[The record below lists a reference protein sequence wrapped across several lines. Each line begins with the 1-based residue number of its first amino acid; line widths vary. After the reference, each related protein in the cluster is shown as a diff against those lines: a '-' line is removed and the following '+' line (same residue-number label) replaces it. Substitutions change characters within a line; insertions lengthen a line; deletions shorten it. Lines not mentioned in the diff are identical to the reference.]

1 MDEVKFTGNLVKVGL
16 NMERKIKWFVF
27 EHYVGYTITDLL
39 MKYFTV
45 FSVGFIVAPLVQMTE
60 MGSYDSIN
68 LTDKGIIPLMIVLGV
83 FATVF
88 SIFFTI
94 MFVINKKW
102 SLLAIRLLEG
112 VFVTIC
118 SFLISVLEWNGEQ
131 IIVRNIV
138 VLILSFALCL
148 LCGFLYFLY
157 LIKKYIPNIKVGE
170 NNESSKGMMFVAPAL
185 IMAMR
190 PILLSLDFVPV
201 LQFFAFM
208 FSCVSIIM
216 TVEWGTRAYLA
227 KLYNLK

>member
-1 MDEVKFTGNLVKVGL
+1 
-16 NMERKIKWFVF
+16 MERKIKWFVY

-68 LTDKGIIPLMIVLGV
+68 LTDKGIIPLMIALGV

>member
-1 MDEVKFTGNLVKVGL
+1 
-16 NMERKIKWFVF
+16 MERKIKWFVF

-45 FSVGFIVAPLVQMTE
+45 FAVGFIVAPLVQMTE

-131 IIVRNIV
+131 IIVRNIA

-148 LCGFLYFLY
+148 LCGFLYFPY
-157 LIKKYIPNIKVGE
+157 LIKKYIPNVQVGQD
-170 NNESSKGMMFVAPAL
+170 NESSKSMMFAAPAFV
-185 IMAMR
+185 MAVR
-190 PILLSLDFVPV
+190 PILLSFSPIPTIQFLIYGVSCATFV
-201 LQFFAFM
+201 
-208 FSCVSIIM
+208 M

>member
-1 MDEVKFTGNLVKVGL
+1 MKYNRNELDRNIWKEK
-16 NMERKIKWFVF
+16 KWFVF

-170 NNESSKGMMFVAPAL
+170 NNESSKSMMFVAPAL

-201 LQFFAFM
+201 LQFFAFV

>member
-1 MDEVKFTGNLVKVGL
+1 
-16 NMERKIKWFVF
+16 MERKIKWFVF

-83 FATVF
+83 FAIVF

-112 VFVTIC
+112 VFITIC

-148 LCGFLYFLY
+148 LCGFLYLLY

-170 NNESSKGMMFVAPAL
+170 NNESSKSMMFLAPAL

-201 LQFFAFM
+201 LQFFAFV

>member
-1 MDEVKFTGNLVKVGL
+1 
-16 NMERKIKWFVF
+16 MERKIKWFVF

-45 FSVGFIVAPLVQMTE
+45 FAVGFIVAPLVQMTE

-131 IIVRNIV
+131 IIVRNIA
-138 VLILSFALCL
+138 VLILSFVLCL

-170 NNESSKGMMFVAPAL
+170 NNESSKSMMFVAPAL

-201 LQFFAFM
+201 LQFFAFV

>member
-1 MDEVKFTGNLVKVGL
+1 
-16 NMERKIKWFVF
+16 MERKIKWFVY

-39 MKYFTV
+39 MKYFTA
-45 FSVGFIVAPLVQMTE
+45 FAVGFIVAPLVQMTE

-68 LTDKGIIPLMIVLGV
+68 LTDKGIIPLMIVLGA

-170 NNESSKGMMFVAPAL
+170 NNESSKSMMFVAPAL

-201 LQFFAFM
+201 LQFFAFV

>member
-1 MDEVKFTGNLVKVGL
+1 
-16 NMERKIKWFVF
+16 MERKIKWFVF

-45 FSVGFIVAPLVQMTE
+45 FAVGFIVAPLVQMTE

-112 VFVTIC
+112 IFVTIC

-201 LQFFAFM
+201 LQFFAFV

>member
-1 MDEVKFTGNLVKVGL
+1 
-16 NMERKIKWFVF
+16 MERKIKWFVY

-131 IIVRNIV
+131 IIIRNIV

-170 NNESSKGMMFVAPAL
+170 NNESSKSMMFVAPAL

-201 LQFFAFM
+201 LQFFAFV

>member
-1 MDEVKFTGNLVKVGL
+1 
-16 NMERKIKWFVF
+16 MERKIKWFVF

-45 FSVGFIVAPLVQMTE
+45 FAVGFIVAPLVQMTE

-190 PILLSLDFVPV
+190 PILLSLVFVPV
-201 LQFFAFM
+201 LQFFAFV

>member
-1 MDEVKFTGNLVKVGL
+1 
-16 NMERKIKWFVF
+16 MERKIKWFVF

-45 FSVGFIVAPLVQMTE
+45 FAVGFIVAPLVQMTE

-170 NNESSKGMMFVAPAL
+170 NNESSKGMMFLAPAL

-201 LQFFAFM
+201 LQFFAFV

>member
-1 MDEVKFTGNLVKVGL
+1 
-16 NMERKIKWFVF
+16 MERKIKWFVF

-45 FSVGFIVAPLVQMTE
+45 FAVGFIVAPLVQMTE

-131 IIVRNIV
+131 IIVRNIA

-170 NNESSKGMMFVAPAL
+170 NNESSKGMMFLAPAL

>member
-1 MDEVKFTGNLVKVGL
+1 
-16 NMERKIKWFVF
+16 MERKIKWFVF

-45 FSVGFIVAPLVQMTE
+45 FAVGFIVAPLVQMTE

-138 VLILSFALCL
+138 LLILSFALCL

-170 NNESSKGMMFVAPAL
+170 NNESSKSMMFVAPAL

-201 LQFFAFM
+201 LQFFAFV

>member
-1 MDEVKFTGNLVKVGL
+1 
-16 NMERKIKWFVF
+16 MERKIKWFVF

-45 FSVGFIVAPLVQMTE
+45 FAVGFIVAPLVQMTE

-157 LIKKYIPNIKVGE
+157 LIKKYIPNIKVG
-170 NNESSKGMMFVAPAL
+170 
-185 IMAMR
+185 
-190 PILLSLDFVPV
+190 
-201 LQFFAFM
+201 
-208 FSCVSIIM
+208 
-216 TVEWGTRAYLA
+216 
-227 KLYNLK
+227 

>member
-1 MDEVKFTGNLVKVGL
+1 
-16 NMERKIKWFVF
+16 MERKIKWFVF

-131 IIVRNIV
+131 IIVRNIA

-170 NNESSKGMMFVAPAL
+170 NNESNKSMMFVAPAL
-185 IMAMR
+185 IMAIR

-201 LQFFAFM
+201 LQFFAFV

>member
-1 MDEVKFTGNLVKVGL
+1 
-16 NMERKIKWFVF
+16 MERKIKWFVF

-157 LIKKYIPNIKVGE
+157 LIKKYISNIKVGE
-170 NNESSKGMMFVAPAL
+170 NNESSKSMMFVAPAL

-201 LQFFAFM
+201 LQFFAFV

>member
-1 MDEVKFTGNLVKVGL
+1 
-16 NMERKIKWFVF
+16 MERKIKWFVF

-88 SIFFTI
+88 SIFCTI

-170 NNESSKGMMFVAPAL
+170 NNESSKSMMFVAPAL

-201 LQFFAFM
+201 LQFSAFV

>member
-1 MDEVKFTGNLVKVGL
+1 
-16 NMERKIKWFVF
+16 MERKIKWFVF

-45 FSVGFIVAPLVQMTE
+45 FAVGFIVAPLVQMTE

-88 SIFFTI
+88 SISFTI

-131 IIVRNIV
+131 IIVRNIA

-170 NNESSKGMMFVAPAL
+170 NNESSKSMMFVAPAL

-201 LQFFAFM
+201 LQFFAFV

>member
-1 MDEVKFTGNLVKVGL
+1 
-16 NMERKIKWFVF
+16 MERKIKWFVF

-118 SFLISVLEWNGEQ
+118 SFLIAVLEWNGEQ

-170 NNESSKGMMFVAPAL
+170 NNESSKSMMFVAPAL

-201 LQFFAFM
+201 LQFFAFV

>member
-1 MDEVKFTGNLVKVGL
+1 
-16 NMERKIKWFVF
+16 MERKIKWFVF

-88 SIFFTI
+88 SIFCTI

-138 VLILSFALCL
+138 LLILSFALCL

-170 NNESSKGMMFVAPAL
+170 NNESSKSMMFVAPAL

-201 LQFFAFM
+201 LQFFAFV

>member
-1 MDEVKFTGNLVKVGL
+1 
-16 NMERKIKWFVF
+16 MERKIKWFVY

-45 FSVGFIVAPLVQMTE
+45 FAVGFIVAPLVQMTE

-138 VLILSFALCL
+138 VLIVSFALCL

-201 LQFFAFM
+201 LQFFAFV

>member
-1 MDEVKFTGNLVKVGL
+1 
-16 NMERKIKWFVF
+16 MERKIKWFVF

-170 NNESSKGMMFVAPAL
+170 NNESSKSMMFVAPAL

-201 LQFFAFM
+201 LQFFAFV

-216 TVEWGTRAYLA
+216 TVEWGTRACLA

>member
-1 MDEVKFTGNLVKVGL
+1 
-16 NMERKIKWFVF
+16 MERKIKWFVF

-60 MGSYDSIN
+60 MGSYNSIN

-157 LIKKYIPNIKVGE
+157 LIKKYIPNIK
-170 NNESSKGMMFVAPAL
+170 
-185 IMAMR
+185 
-190 PILLSLDFVPV
+190 
-201 LQFFAFM
+201 
-208 FSCVSIIM
+208 
-216 TVEWGTRAYLA
+216 
-227 KLYNLK
+227 

>member
-1 MDEVKFTGNLVKVGL
+1 
-16 NMERKIKWFVF
+16 MERKIKWFVF

-94 MFVINKKW
+94 MYVINKKW

-131 IIVRNIV
+131 IIVRNIA

-148 LCGFLYFLY
+148 LCGFLYFIY

-170 NNESSKGMMFVAPAL
+170 NNESSKSMMFVAPAL

-201 LQFFAFM
+201 LQFFAFV

>member
-1 MDEVKFTGNLVKVGL
+1 
-16 NMERKIKWFVF
+16 MERKIKWFVF

-45 FSVGFIVAPLVQMTE
+45 FPVGFIVAPLVQMTE

-170 NNESSKGMMFVAPAL
+170 NNESSKSMMFVAPAL

-201 LQFFAFM
+201 LQFFAFV

>member
-1 MDEVKFTGNLVKVGL
+1 
-16 NMERKIKWFVF
+16 MERKIKWFVF

-138 VLILSFALCL
+138 VLILSFVLCL

-170 NNESSKGMMFVAPAL
+170 NNESSKSMMFVAPAL

>member
-1 MDEVKFTGNLVKVGL
+1 
-16 NMERKIKWFVF
+16 MERKIKWFVF

-45 FSVGFIVAPLVQMTE
+45 FSVGFIVSPLVQMTE

-170 NNESSKGMMFVAPAL
+170 NNESSKGMMFLAPAL

>member
-1 MDEVKFTGNLVKVGL
+1 
-16 NMERKIKWFVF
+16 MERKIKWFVF

-45 FSVGFIVAPLVQMTE
+45 FAVGFIVAPLVQMTE

-83 FATVF
+83 FATVY

-94 MFVINKKW
+94 MYVINKKW

-131 IIVRNIV
+131 IIVRNIA

-170 NNESSKGMMFVAPAL
+170 NNESSKSMMFVAPAL

-201 LQFFAFM
+201 LQFFAFV

>member
-1 MDEVKFTGNLVKVGL
+1 
-16 NMERKIKWFVF
+16 MERKIKWFVF

-45 FSVGFIVAPLVQMTE
+45 FAVVFIVAPLVQMTE

-131 IIVRNIV
+131 IIVRNIA

-157 LIKKYIPNIKVGE
+157 LIKKYIPNVQVGQD
-170 NNESSKGMMFVAPAL
+170 NESSKSMMFAAPAFV
-185 IMAMR
+185 MAVR
-190 PILLSLDFVPV
+190 PILLSFSPIPTIQFLIYGVSCATFV
-201 LQFFAFM
+201 
-208 FSCVSIIM
+208 M

>member
-1 MDEVKFTGNLVKVGL
+1 
-16 NMERKIKWFVF
+16 MERKIKWFVF

-60 MGSYDSIN
+60 MGGYDSIN

-170 NNESSKGMMFVAPAL
+170 NNESSKSMMFVAPAL

-201 LQFFAFM
+201 LQFFAFV

>member
-1 MDEVKFTGNLVKVGL
+1 
-16 NMERKIKWFVF
+16 MERKIKWFVF

-45 FSVGFIVAPLVQMTE
+45 FAVGFIVAPLVQMTE

-148 LCGFLYFLY
+148 LCGFYTF
-157 LIKKYIPNIKVGE
+157 YI
-170 NNESSKGMMFVAPAL
+170 
-185 IMAMR
+185 
-190 PILLSLDFVPV
+190 
-201 LQFFAFM
+201 
-208 FSCVSIIM
+208 
-216 TVEWGTRAYLA
+216 
-227 KLYNLK
+227 

>member
-1 MDEVKFTGNLVKVGL
+1 
-16 NMERKIKWFVF
+16 MERKIKWFVF

-45 FSVGFIVAPLVQMTE
+45 FAVGFIVAPLVQMTE

-68 LTDKGIIPLMIVLGV
+68 LTDKGIIPLMIVLGI

-131 IIVRNIV
+131 IIVRNIA

-170 NNESSKGMMFVAPAL
+170 NNESSKSMMFVAPAL

-201 LQFFAFM
+201 LQFFAFV

>member
-1 MDEVKFTGNLVKVGL
+1 
-16 NMERKIKWFVF
+16 MERKIKWFVF

-157 LIKKYIPNIKVGE
+157 LIKKYIPNTKVGE
-170 NNESSKGMMFVAPAL
+170 NNESSKSMMFVAPAL

-201 LQFFAFM
+201 LQFFAFV

>member
-1 MDEVKFTGNLVKVGL
+1 
-16 NMERKIKWFVF
+16 MERKIKWFVF

-45 FSVGFIVAPLVQMTE
+45 FAVGFIVAPLVQMTE

-112 VFVTIC
+112 IFVTIC

-131 IIVRNIV
+131 IIVRNIA

-170 NNESSKGMMFVAPAL
+170 NNESSKSMMVVAPAL

-201 LQFFAFM
+201 LQFFAFV

>member
-1 MDEVKFTGNLVKVGL
+1 
-16 NMERKIKWFVF
+16 MERKIKWFVF

-112 VFVTIC
+112 IFVTIC

-170 NNESSKGMMFVAPAL
+170 NNESSKSMMFVAPAL

-201 LQFFAFM
+201 LQFFAFV

>member
-1 MDEVKFTGNLVKVGL
+1 
-16 NMERKIKWFVF
+16 MERKIKWFVF

-45 FSVGFIVAPLVQMTE
+45 FAVGFIVAPLVQMTE

-131 IIVRNIV
+131 IIVRNIAM
-138 VLILSFALCL
+138 LILSLALCL

-170 NNESSKGMMFVAPAL
+170 NNESSKSMMFVAPAL

>member
-1 MDEVKFTGNLVKVGL
+1 
-16 NMERKIKWFVF
+16 MERKIKWFVF

-138 VLILSFALCL
+138 VLIVSFALCL

-201 LQFFAFM
+201 LQFFAFV

>member
-1 MDEVKFTGNLVKVGL
+1 
-16 NMERKIKWFVF
+16 MERKIKWFVY

-45 FSVGFIVAPLVQMTE
+45 FAVGFIVAPLVQMTE

-131 IIVRNIV
+131 IIVRNIA

-170 NNESSKGMMFVAPAL
+170 NNESSKSMMFLAPAL
-185 IMAMR
+185 ITAMR

-201 LQFFAFM
+201 LQFFAFV

>member
-88 SIFFTI
+88 SILFTI

-131 IIVRNIV
+131 IIVRNIA

-201 LQFFAFM
+201 LQFFAFV